1 MNSKYLAVLLMI
13 FGLLFALAQC
23 GRLASRNKRSTDFND
38 DENDGSNDGDSDDD
52 AADLERMK
60 KIIFFSFEYF
70 FFDI

>member
-38 DENDGSNDGDSDDD
+38 DENDGGNDDD
-52 AADLERMK
+52 SNENDADLERMK
-60 KIIFFSFEYF
+60 KNSFFSFEYF
-70 FFDI
+70 FDI